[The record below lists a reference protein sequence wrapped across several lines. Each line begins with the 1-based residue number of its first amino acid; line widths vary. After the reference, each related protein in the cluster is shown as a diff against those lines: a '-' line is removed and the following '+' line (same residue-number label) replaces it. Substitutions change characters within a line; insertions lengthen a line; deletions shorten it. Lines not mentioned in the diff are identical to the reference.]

1 MVTVINL
8 DAQHG
13 DSGAL
18 SSGFPLNRMETHIVL
33 SGWRRQEQRAGSSVS
48 SLHSWWTSISM
59 SPPASKVA
67 RVEKSVEDLTRH

>member
-18 SSGFPLNRMETHIVL
+18 SSGFPLNRMETHMVL
-33 SGWRRQEQRAGSSVS
+33 SGWRCQEQRAGSSVS
-48 SLHSWWTSISM
+48 SLHRWWASTSM

>member
-18 SSGFPLNRMETHIVL
+18 SAGFPLNRMETHMVL
-33 SGWRRQEQRAGSSVS
+33 SGWGHQQQRAGSSISSCHRWWAITSS
-48 SLHSWWTSISM
+48 SL
-59 SPPASKVA
+59 PASKVA
-67 RVEKSVEDLTRH
+67 RVKRSVEDLTRH